1 MTDLPITHH
10 FRPCDNGYA
19 YGTPDVI
26 DAFEQNLVGHRIVEL
41 EDMAMILDDGTRLK
55 FVTYPDC
62 CACGWIDSFKA
73 VENLEQATITAVTE
87 TQVNDAEDPD
97 GIYEE
102 HYLVTIFGGDRR
114 LAELSH
120 TTDHSNGYYTS
131 AVQVEVTKG
140 KPKYLDGGTKKAG
153 EDR

>member
-1 MTDLPITHH
+1 MTDLPITHD
-10 FRPCDNGYA
+10 FSPCDTGYD

-41 EDMAMILDDGTRLK
+41 EDMAMVLDDGTRLK

-73 VENLEQATITAVTE
+73 VENLEQATITRVE
-87 TQVNDAEDPD
+87 EVEIDNPDDGDWED
-97 GIYEE
+97 
-102 HYLVTIFGGDRR
+102 HYRVTIFGGDRR
-114 LAELSH
+114 LAELDH

-131 AVQVEVTKG
+131 AVLVEVTKG
-140 KPKYLDGGTKKAG
+140 TPA
-153 EDR
+153 